1 MNNWFTDYQLI
12 NDFGILRID
21 PIEYLRVSLS
31 SVSMYF
37 QSRDMVI
44 HWFLPRNARLPAKKT
59 RGLCNSLSQRS
70 LLKSRF
76 ELGTF
81 KDRIGTFNVVEPWYT
96 NRVMYRSKFY
106 LLLTA
111 GHLLSVHCIVVG
123 RGDRCWG
130 YLVNFIFSLFQLDGV
145 RTSSQD
151 LETKEEQNTKL
162 LISYIQSGLL

>member
-1 MNNWFTDYQLI
+1 
-12 NDFGILRID
+12 
-21 PIEYLRVSLS
+21 
-31 SVSMYF
+31 MYF

-59 RGLCNSLSQRS
+59 RSLCNSLSQRS

-96 NRVMYRSKFY
+96 NRVMYRIKFY

-123 RGDRCWG
+123 RWGEVTGVGDIW
-130 YLVNFIFSLFQLDGV
+130 
-145 RTSSQD
+145 
-151 LETKEEQNTKL
+151 
-162 LISYIQSGLL
+162 

>member
-59 RGLCNSLSQRS
+59 RGLCNSLCQRS

-96 NRVMYRSKFY
+96 NRVMYRIKFY

-123 RGDRCWG
+123 RWGEATGVGDIW
-130 YLVNFIFSLFQLDGV
+130 
-145 RTSSQD
+145 
-151 LETKEEQNTKL
+151 
-162 LISYIQSGLL
+162 

>member
-1 MNNWFTDYQLI
+1 
-12 NDFGILRID
+12 
-21 PIEYLRVSLS
+21 
-31 SVSMYF
+31 MYF

-81 KDRIGTFNVVEPWYT
+81 KDRIGTFNLVEPWYT
-96 NRVMYRSKFY
+96 NRVMYRIKFY